1 MTAPFRMH
9 TAKTTC
15 PGCNEQV
22 YLDELV
28 RGRCPLCGCS
38 LEEFEDE
45 EFDDSLERQDLTWLV
60 FNYFIYKKFD
70 ELGATPLQV
79 MQFLTEN
86 EARCDMDGDRWSRVQ
101 YDLEVPMKFY
111 ERLIPKRCSNCNK
124 LFIRGGK
131 KRIMGTLAGSRPT
144 IRYECDRCEPD
155 KTE

>member
-1 MTAPFRMH
+1 MH

-45 EFDDSLERQDLTWLV
+45 DFDESYERQDLTWLV
-60 FNYFIYKKFD
+60 FNYFLYKKFD
-70 ELGATPLQV
+70 EMGVSPLQV

-86 EARCDMDGDRWSRVQ
+86 ESKCEMNGERWGKAHFDLIVPMSRV
-101 YDLEVPMKFY
+101 D
-111 ERLIPKRCSNCNK
+111 RIRPKQCGSCGK
-124 LFIRGGK
+124 WFLRGGR
-131 KRIMGTLAGSRPT
+131 KRIAGNLAGIRPET
-144 IRYECDRCEPD
+144 VYDCDRCGAGNGNKE
-155 KTE
+155 

>member
-38 LEEFEDE
+38 LEDFEEE
-45 EFDDSLERQDLTWLV
+45 EFDDSYERQDLTWLV

-70 ELGATPLQV
+70 ELGASPLQV

-86 EARCDMDGDRWSRVQ
+86 EACCEMDGERWGKAT
-101 YDLEVPMKFY
+101 YDLEVPMKLA
-111 ERLIPKRCSNCNK
+111 ERLLPKRCAACNR
-124 LFIRGGK
+124 LFVRGGR
-131 KRIMGTLAGSRPT
+131 KRIAGNLASPGPA
-144 IRYECDRCEPD
+144 IRYECDRCRNE
-155 KTE
+155 KSA